1 MAHTMSPTG
10 VAILLLLALIID
22 YMSVGPNSL
31 RDRLAFVI
39 AVPVIR
45 EGFNGSPAD
54 QKTVEALSGVIQA
67 LLDSTGGAYIAG
79 ASVNALIGALI
90 GLLWIYALGCML
102 PVKASKRL
110 GRFATL
116 AFPQSGLYRLN
127 ARLWVVAILLGMMS
141 DLPGGLVGD
150 VTRSLVDITAH
161 LVAPVP
167 AILFGAA

>member
-1 MAHTMSPTG
+1 M
-10 VAILLLLALIID
+10 AILLLLALIID

-31 RDRLAFVI
+31 RDRLAFIV

-45 EGFNGSPAD
+45 EGFDGSPAD
-54 QKTVEALSGVIQA
+54 QKTVEAIGNVIQA

-116 AFPQSGLYRLN
+116 AFPQSGIYRLN
-127 ARLWVVAILLGMMS
+127 ARLWIVAILLGMMS
-141 DLPGGLVGD
+141 DLPQGLVGST
-150 VTRSLVDITAH
+150 TRSLVDMAAH
-161 LVAPVP
+161 LVAPLP